1 MRYVILRDDDTN
13 AFTSVEHLER
23 LYRPFLDRGLPVN
36 LATIPNVST
45 EVICPDGKREGFL
58 RFANGKTQTHRAIGD
73 NPALVRYLKES
84 SGYHI
89 IQHGYDHGYHEFES
103 GNQEDISRR
112 LREGARLLTEAGL
125 PRSRTFVAPYD
136 RFSRVSLQETARHF
150 DVISSGWFELGRLPY
165 GWWPEYSLKKAFRR
179 PHWKVGA
186 TRLLTHPG
194 CLLSYHRPCSSMLDE
209 IKKAVAGRKLTV
221 LVTHWWE
228 YFRGNHPDDAFIEV
242 LHQTAAWLASQPEI
256 KVIAFDDLIESQSSI
271 SVV

>member
-13 AFTSVEHLER
+13 AFTGVEQLER

-36 LATIPNVST
+36 LAAIPNVST
-45 EVICPDGKREGFL
+45 EVVCPDGTREGFL
-58 RFANGKTQTHRAIGD
+58 MSANGTTKTHRAIGD
-73 NPALVRYLKES
+73 NPALISYLRDN
-84 SGYHI
+84 SGYHVV
-89 IQHGYDHGYHEFES
+89 QHGYDHGYFEFES
-103 GNQEDISRR
+103 DNRAEISRR
-112 LREGARLLTEAGL
+112 LQQGARLLMDAGL

-136 RFSRVSLQETARHF
+136 RFSRVSLRETAKYF
-150 DVISSGWFELGRLPY
+150 EVISSGWFELSRLPY

-179 PHWKVGA
+179 AHWTVGT

-194 CLLSYHRPCSSMLDE
+194 CLLSYHRPCATMLDE

-242 LHQTAAWLASQPEI
+242 LHQTAAWLASQRDI
-256 KVIAFDDLIESQSSI
+256 KVIAFDDLSTF
-271 SVV
+271 